1 MSNFI
6 VDPFNSTQGVN
17 LVQNSEPIP
26 IEEYD
31 IAVAKLP
38 RGNERTTYEIVI
50 GDHTL
55 HFQVDPME
63 TGMLEGIYPDKAYK
77 RRVLIRHDGRTAVR
91 QPGFVP
97 VLLAVEE
104 SPGATTFLAV
114 QATLHEDDA

>member
-6 VDPFNSTQGVN
+6 VDPFNSSQAVN
-17 LVQNSEPIP
+17 LVQNSDPIP

-31 IAVAKLP
+31 IAVAKLA
-38 RGNERTTYEIVI
+38 RGKEPTKYEITI

-55 HFQVDPME
+55 HFHVDPME
-63 TGMLEGIYPDKAYK
+63 TGTLQGIHPDKPYK

-104 SPGATTFLAV
+104 SEGATEFLAV